1 VATAA
6 PSDSGNGGANPGAH
20 APLTGRPGNS
30 LNAGGATAST
40 DAPVV
45 RAVSPGGTGDQAG
58 IRASDAV
65 TPAVDDLPTLGNP
78 DIVTHT
84 IHLVYAYNCPG
95 WSVDTLNPG
104 GQLLAPGATTVFT
117 PPVATAGAG
126 VPVGASCSVYV
137 VGRADGTGDSAPYL
151 GGIQFGY
158 VAGSSATPTGT
169 AAAGATGTAAAG
181 ATGTTT
187 TTSAR
192 SVRAASASAQ
202 CAASAS
208 ATPTLAPLL
217 TGTPSGVL
225 APTPVPTDTPN
236 PTQAAQTAAA
246 GTAMPPTTSTTTS
259 PTGTVT
265 ATGTGT
271 VTATGTLTP
280 TGTVGGTGTVTTTNP
295 LSGRAP

>member
-1 VATAA
+1 MATAA

-169 AAAGATGTAAAG
+169 AAAGATGT
-181 ATGTTT
+181 TT